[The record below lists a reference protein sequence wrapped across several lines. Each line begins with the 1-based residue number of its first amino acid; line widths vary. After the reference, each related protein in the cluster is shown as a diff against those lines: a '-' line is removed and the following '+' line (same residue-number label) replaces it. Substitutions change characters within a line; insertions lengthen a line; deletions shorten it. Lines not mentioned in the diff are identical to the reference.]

1 MNASLLVGPFAFT
14 RSRFDNISDSVTGFG
29 DLIPQFS
36 LRWNAGVHNFM
47 TYVTGDI
54 PVGDYDSARLSD
66 IGLGHGALDGGVGY
80 TYFNP
85 QTGHEFS
92 AVAGLTYI
100 SSIRRRNI
108 RSVDFHLD
116 WGASQFLTKQFQIG
130 LVGYLYDQVSCDSGS
145 GDRVG
150 CFESRDPGPTTTR
163 A

>member
-1 MNASLLVGPFAFT
+1 
-14 RSRFDNISDSVTGFG
+14 VTGFG

-108 RSVDFHLD
+108 RT
-116 WGASQFLTKQFQIG
+116 ASISILIG
-130 LVGYLYDQVSCDSGS
+130 ERRSS
-145 GDRVG
+145 
-150 CFESRDPGPTTTR
+150 
-163 A
+163 